1 MTANDAAIFTDE
13 LERGLAL
20 HRQGRL
26 DDAQALYRQ
35 ALERRPEEFR
45 PLHLLAMIAWQTNQ
59 HELALDLNSQALA
72 VNPHNA
78 AAYNLHGNVLL
89 ALGRCETA
97 LAHYEKAVA
106 IEPGHAEAHYNR
118 GNALLDAGCHEA
130 AVESFDEAIRLR
142 RDWAE
147 AHGNRGLALAR
158 LQRHAAAIA
167 SFTEAIALHP
177 DAAEPYAFRGNSLAE
192 QRRISAAVEDFDRAI
207 ALRPDYAEACNSRG
221 SARARLRQ
229 FERAL
234 ADYDRAI
241 ALKPDFV
248 EAYSNRGNVCK
259 ALGRRDAA
267 LADYATALALR
278 PRFAEAHYNLGDTYC
293 SAGRYEEAARHF
305 DQAFA
310 LAPHLQFLAG
320 ERRHA
325 HMRLC
330 NWADYEREV
339 GELEVRVGRGEA
351 VTPPFVMLA
360 LSGSPARQL
369 EAARIWVRETCPPD
383 DTLGAIEPRA
393 ARARLRVGYF
403 SPDFRDHP
411 VARLLAELIERHDR
425 SAFEVTGFSFGAA
438 KPGDAL
444 RERLAGAFERFIDA
458 SGLSDL
464 DAARLAREL
473 GLDIA
478 IDLGG
483 FTEQCRT
490 GVFAL
495 RAAPLQVSY
504 LGYLGSLGA
513 PYMDYLIADATLV
526 PATQRPHYA
535 ERILYLPSYQAND
548 SRRRVAEKTF
558 TRAEIG
564 LPARGFVYCCCNG
577 SYKITPAIFAAW
589 MRILA
594 RVPDSVLLLYAGNAM
609 VEQNLRGEAVRR
621 SIDPRRLVFAAKL
634 AHPEYLARYRAADL
648 FLDTLPYNAGTTA
661 SDALWMGLP
670 VLTCAG
676 ETFAGRMAASL
687 LRAVG
692 LPELITGSLEEYEAL
707 AVELA
712 HDAARLTALKSRLA
726 EKRDCSALFDAARFT
741 RHFEQGLLS
750 IHQRHRDRLA
760 PQDTWVAGD

>member
-1 MTANDAAIFTDE
+1 MASNDAAIFANE
-13 LERGLAL
+13 LQRGLAL
-20 HRQGRL
+20 HRLGRL
-26 DDAQALYRQ
+26 EDAQAFYRR
-35 ALERRPEEFR
+35 ALERQPEEFR

-59 HELALDLNSQALA
+59 HELALDLNGRALA
-72 VNPHNA
+72 VNPRNA
-78 AAYNLHGNVLL
+78 SAYNLHGNVLL

-97 LAHYEKAVA
+97 LAHYETAVA
-106 IEPGHAEAHYNR
+106 IEPDHAEAHYNR
-118 GNALLDAGCHEA
+118 GNALFDAGRHEA
-130 AVESFDEAIRLR
+130 AIESFDQAIRLR

-147 AHGNRGLALAR
+147 AHANRGLALAR
-158 LQRHAAAIA
+158 LQRHTAAIA
-167 SFTEAIALHP
+167 SFTEVIALRP
-177 DAAEPYAFRGNSLAE
+177 DGAEAYAFRGNSLAE
-192 QRRISAAVEDFDRAI
+192 LRRIGAAVEDFDRAI
-207 ALRPDYAEACNSRG
+207 ELRPDYAEACNGRG
-221 SARARLRQ
+221 SAQARLRQ

-241 ALKPDFV
+241 ALKPDFA

-278 PRFAEAHYNLGDTYC
+278 PRCAEAHYNLGDTHR

-305 DQAFA
+305 DQAFT

-320 ERRHA
+320 ARRHA
-325 HMRLC
+325 HVRLC
-330 NWADYEREV
+330 NWGDYEREV

-369 EAARIWVRETCPPD
+369 EAARIWVRKTCPAD
-383 DTLGAIEPRA
+383 DTLGAIAPRA
-393 ARARLRVGYF
+393 AGARLRVGYF

-411 VARLLAELIERHDR
+411 VARLIAELIERHDR

-438 KPGDAL
+438 EPGDAL
-444 RERLAGAFERFIDA
+444 RERLAGAFERFVDA
-458 SGLSDL
+458 SALSDL

-473 GLDIA
+473 ELDIA
-478 IDLGG
+478 VDLGG

-526 PATQRPHYA
+526 PAAQRPHYA
-535 ERILYLPSYQAND
+535 EQILYLPSYQAND
-548 SRRRVAEKTF
+548 SRRCVADKIF

-564 LPARGFVYCCCNG
+564 LPVRGFVFCCYNG
-577 SYKITPAIFAAW
+577 SYKITPTIFAIW

-594 RVPDSVLLLYAGNAM
+594 RVPGSVLLLYAGNAT
-609 VEQNLRGEAVRR
+609 VEQNLRGEAVRGG
-621 SIDPRRLVFAAKL
+621 IDPARLVFAARL

-670 VLTCAG
+670 VLSCVG
-676 ETFAGRMAASL
+676 ESFAGRMAASL

-692 LPELITGSLEEYEAL
+692 LPELITDSLEQYEEL
-707 AVELA
+707 AVALA
-712 HDAARLTALKSRLA
+712 HDTPRLAALKRLLA
-726 EKRDCSALFDAARFT
+726 EKRDRSALFNAACFT
-741 RHFEQGLLS
+741 RYFERGLRA
-750 IHQRHRDRLA
+750 IHRRYLEGLA